1 MKQVFIII
9 SNGFGGIKT
18 YENNITKF
26 LKKEKKTVYFVG
38 EKNNKNNFFNC
49 DALYQP
55 IKTFKNII
63 KIKKKNTDK
72 EFFFLISN
80 PLILIIYFF
89 PLKFFFKKKKIIL
102 TKHSHIFKITLKQLI
117 IGFISSILSIFID
130 SVIFVSKF
138 TQQWWFKYF
147 FFYRFSK
154 NKIIYNFVFEIK
166 KLKKNNKTFNIGFV
180 GRTDDEKGFEKYIE
194 IANFLKNS
202 KINFLVFGNKKNKQL
217 NKRNVKL
224 YGWQIKKNI
233 YKKIHLLLVTSPIEN
248 CPFSVLEAKSYGI
261 PTLSISDGGIK
272 EIIQNKRDGILLSN
286 DCSLKKIVENIFY
299 IKKNYNF
306 FSTQCINNISRFS
319 YKLQKNNLLKIF

>member
-26 LKKEKKTVYFVG
+26 LKKDKKTVYFIG
-38 EKNNKNNFFNC
+38 EKNNKNNFLDC
-49 DALYQP
+49 DTLYQP

-63 KIKKKNTDK
+63 KIKKNNTDK
-72 EFFFLISN
+72 KFFFLISN

-89 PLKFFFKKKKIIL
+89 PLNFFFKKKKIIL
-102 TKHSHIFKITLKQLI
+102 TIHSHIFKMTLRQLL

-154 NKIIYNFVFEIK
+154 NKIIYNFIFEIK

-180 GRTDDEKGFEKYIE
+180 GRTDNEKGFEKYEE
-194 IANFLKNS
+194 IANYLKNS
-202 KINFLVFGNKKNKQL
+202 KINFLVFGNKKNEQL
-217 NKRNVKL
+217 NIRNIKL
-224 YGWQIKKNI
+224 YGWQNKKNI
-233 YKKIHLLLVTSPIEN
+233 YQKIHLLLVTSPIEN
-248 CPFSVLEAKSYGI
+248 CPFTVLEAKSYGI

-272 EIIQNKRDGILLSN
+272 EIIKNKKDGILLSN
-286 DCSLKKIVENIFY
+286 DCSLKKIVKNIFY

-306 FSTQCINNISRFS
+306 YSTQCFKNITKFS
-319 YKLQKNNLLKIF
+319 YRFQKKNLLNIF

>member
-1 MKQVFIII
+1 MKKVFIII

-18 YENNITKF
+18 YENNIKKF
-26 LKKEKKTVYFVG
+26 LKKEKQTIYFIG
-38 EKNNKNNFFNC
+38 KKNNKNNLFSC

-63 KIKKKNTDK
+63 KIKKKNISK

-80 PLILIIYFF
+80 PLVLIIYFF
-89 PLKFFFKKKKIIL
+89 PLKFFFEKKKIIL

-117 IGFISSILSIFID
+117 IGFASSILSIFID

-147 FFYRFSK
+147 FFYRFSR
-154 NKIIYNFVFEIK
+154 NKIIYNFIFEIK
-166 KLKKNNKTFNIGFV
+166 KLKKDNKTFNIGFV
-180 GRTDDEKGFEKYIE
+180 GRTDNEKGLEKYIE
-194 IANFLKNS
+194 IANYLKKS
-202 KINFLVFGNKKNKQL
+202 KINFLVFGNKNNIQSK
-217 NKRNVKL
+217 KRNIKF
-224 YGWQIKKNI
+224 YGWQNKKNI
-233 YKKIHLLLVTSPIEN
+233 YRKIHLLLVTSPIEN
-248 CPFSVLEAKSYGI
+248 CPFSVLEAKSFGV

-272 EIIQNKRDGILLSN
+272 EIIKNKKDGILLNN

-306 FSTQCINNISRFS
+306 FSTQCINNIARFS
-319 YKLQKNNLLKIF
+319 YKLQKKNLLKIF